1 MIKDVVYRTVAEAKG
16 GGRNGTSATLDGAL
30 AVTLSVPK
38 EMGGEGKGNNPEQLF
53 AVGYAA
59 CYLGAIRFAAGNEKI
74 GDVPVDAS
82 VKAQIGIGP
91 RAEGGFGITA
101 TLTVSLPGVERSV
114 AERMVER
121 GHFICPYSNAIKGNV
136 HVVTILE

>member
-1 MIKDVVYRTVAEAKG
+1 MVKDVVYRTVAEAKG

>member
-1 MIKDVVYRTVAEAKG
+1 MVKDVVYRTVAEAKG

-121 GHFICPYSNAIKGNV
+121 GHFICPYSNATKGNIE
-136 HVVTILE
+136 VTTTLV

>member
-74 GDVPVDAS
+74 GDVPADAS

-136 HVVTILE
+136 HVVTLLE